1 VLRIIPGILIS
12 NVSFPKLLERE
23 IINQGKSSELMFPYV
38 LNSAKQLEK
47 AGADFIVI
55 PCNTLHEILP
65 LLKREIKIPFL
76 DLIEETAKI
85 LESFDKIGI
94 LSSKR
99 TKESKIYDNILKK
112 VQILYPNKE
121 EQNSISE
128 IILRIINN
136 TSTREDKI
144 LIDKIILGLK
154 EKGAEKIVLACT
166 DLANIVEID
175 DSIIDTQKILIDS
188 IYKLVD

>member
-1 VLRIIPGILIS
+1 
-12 NVSFPKLLERE
+12 
-23 IINQGKSSELMFPYV
+23 
-38 LNSAKQLEK
+38 
-47 AGADFIVI
+47 
-55 PCNTLHEILP
+55 
-65 LLKREIKIPFL
+65 
-76 DLIEETAKI
+76 
-85 LESFDKIGI
+85 
-94 LSSKR
+94 
-99 TKESKIYDNILKK
+99 